1 MPASFVGMDPAP
13 QAVQIERPAMGAKRA
28 VGQSSQGES
37 GSGLL
42 VPETLATAT
51 VVDGPATGNGE
62 VECLLIHVSK
72 HQNLTRFGVLRDGR

>member
-42 VPETLATAT
+42 VPETQAMHAELCCPSRVRVPVEAFT
-51 VVDGPATGNGE
+51 VIEPAAH
-62 VECLLIHVSK
+62 CSHVVWPAV
-72 HQNLTRFGVLRDGR
+72 GA